1 MSARQRIRNALAA
14 NTLAQGITVLTQVVL
29 TPLYFHQWGAA
40 TYGEWLLLSSIPAYL
55 AMADLGIG
63 TAAGNEMTMQAG
75 AKQWA
80 QARATY
86 LAAMKVVAMATLA
99 VGLLGLG
106 AAALVSQG
114 LGVSTAHISQTH
126 AAWLV
131 LGLALIVGLGFFG
144 NVISAAYR
152 AAGANATGI
161 MWGNAS
167 RLLEMLGTAALLL
180 GGQGPLAACVGM
192 GLIKLLVLL
201 AQWQDLPRVAPA
213 LMQAQAQPEPG
224 LITRLLRPSLAFM
237 ALPLGNAMA
246 LQGPLLILGSLVGPE
261 AVAIFSAMR
270 TLARIPMQLANALNA
285 SVWPEISLAWG
296 KGRLD
301 QLRRLHRQAWGIT
314 AALAML
320 ALMGQVLFGSIVC
333 KVWLGD
339 GHYNAMVLNTLAMV
353 ALLSALWNVSSVL
366 LAAIN
371 AHTRF
376 TLVYLIINA
385 LSLAASVPACRSH
398 GIQGMLACQVVAE
411 VLMLAW
417 MWPTVMKITH
427 DDALSF
433 GRALRASIWPAPP

>member
-1 MSARQRIRNALAA
+1 MSARQRILNALAA
-14 NTLAQGITVLTQVVL
+14 NTLAQGITVLTQVML

-75 AKQWA
+75 ATQWA

-86 LAAMKVVAMATLA
+86 LAALKVAALATLA

-106 AAALVSQG
+106 GAALVSQG
-114 LGVSTAHISQTH
+114 LAVSTTHIPQAH

-131 LGLALIVGLGFFG
+131 LGLALTVGLGFFG

-180 GGQGPLAACVGM
+180 GGHGPLAACAGM

-201 AQWQDLPRVAPA
+201 AQWQALPRVAPA

-224 LITRLLRPSLAFM
+224 LIKRLLRPSLAFM

-246 LQGPLLILGSLVGPE
+246 LQGPLLILGSLGSPE
-261 AVAIFSAMR
+261 LVALFSAMR
-270 TLARIPMQLANALNA
+270 TLARVPIQLANALNA
-285 SVWPEISLAWG
+285 SLWPEISRAWG
-296 KGRLD
+296 EGKL
-301 QLRRLHRQAWGIT
+301 QALRQMHRQAWAIT
-314 AALAML
+314 ALLGTL
-320 ALMGQVLFGSIVC
+320 ALGGQWLLGGIVSQL
-333 KVWLGD
+333 WLGT
-339 GHYNAMVLNTLAMV
+339 GHHSALILNTLALA
-353 ALLSALWNVSSVL
+353 ALVSAVWNVSSVV

-376 TLVYLIINA
+376 TAIYLSVNLVA
-385 LSLAASVPACRSH
+385 QLASIPAYQH
-398 GIQGMLACQVVAE
+398 LGMPGLLACQLLAE
-411 VLMLAW
+411 VLM
-417 MWPTVMKITH
+417 
-427 DDALSF
+427 
-433 GRALRASIWPAPP
+433 ASWIWPEVLKTTKDHPRAFLRQTVLRQTA